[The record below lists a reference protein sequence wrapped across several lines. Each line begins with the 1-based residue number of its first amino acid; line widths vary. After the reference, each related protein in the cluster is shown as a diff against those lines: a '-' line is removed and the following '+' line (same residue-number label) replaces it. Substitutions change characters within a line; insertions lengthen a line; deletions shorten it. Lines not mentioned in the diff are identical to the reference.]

1 MVVSPP
7 KSQCIHYSIFTTHS
21 IHETLLRGKTNPD
34 CRHFWKVEWNR
45 CFFKTTLPNIPGLC
59 TRSSIATAISVR
71 SQTGQMGTQLNNQLE
86 KKPTKSLGKFSLG
99 YFDPFLHTCAYMQI
113 CTYICHSEKK
123 RLIGRAGDAER
134 DRDQRSADALPRWFA
149 DGRADFSGT
158 CFKEHRQNQRQ
169 LFQYDLVF
177 KRTELVNPEV
187 TLQCSCLKFGLICKC
202 TKSEISAN
210 NKNMKRLSCGQP
222 LRVRDIIQCLMIH
235 FKQRNVITVLYSR

>member
-1 MVVSPP
+1 MKHCWGVKQTQTVGTSE
-7 KSQCIHYSIFTTHS
+7 KLDGIVLKRRSQISLVCA
-21 IHETLLRGKTNPD
+21 
-34 CRHFWKVEWNR
+34 
-45 CFFKTTLPNIPGLC
+45 PGAELW
-59 TRSSIATAISVR
+59 RRWISVR

-99 YFDPFLHTCAYMQI
+99 YFDPFLHTCAYMRI

-169 LFQYDLVF
+169 RFQYNLVC
-177 KRTELVNPEV
+177 KRTELVNSEV
-187 TLQCSCLKFGLICKC
+187 TLH
-202 TKSEISAN
+202 
-210 NKNMKRLSCGQP
+210 
-222 LRVRDIIQCLMIH
+222 V
-235 FKQRNVITVLYSR
+235 